1 MNNFTRFQEPIH
13 SVRPRGERLIEAYS
27 VKLGRRVQCY
37 GELVYQLWILLE
49 TNPEIKLLCER
60 PLFLDGGNGKRV
72 ADFWSIRKSSEE
84 FLLINRST
92 HETIAYPPQHD
103 IPVRII
109 TLSDLAASRVW
120 INNWQR
126 LLPLLVTCRE
136 HISVSLVRSILKFVK
151 EPTQLSRIE
160 REFVTGDATLLRA
173 ALFQLLHQGMLKA
186 PSLNVEPMSYLTYFE
201 PTGDRS

>member
-1 MNNFTRFQEPIH
+1 MNNFSRFQVPIH

-49 TNPEIKLLCER
+49 TNPAIQSWCER
-60 PLFLDGGNGKRV
+60 PVFLDIGNGKRV
-72 ADFWSIRKSSEE
+72 ADFWSIKKSHEE

-92 HETIAYPPQHD
+92 HEVIACPPQHD
-103 IPVRII
+103 IPARII

-126 LLPLLVTCRE
+126 MLPLLVTCRE
-136 HISVSLVRSILKFVK
+136 HFSVSLVRAILKFIK

-186 PSLNVEPMSYLTYFE
+186 PALSVEPLSYLTYFE
-201 PTGDRS
+201 PTGD